1 MQAHDSDNDD
11 NGDYFN
17 PEEEVAI
24 GDAKN
29 CELPVNVVKSG
40 EENEELIFKMRARL
54 YRWRDNE
61 WKERGTGE
69 VKLLRD
75 KTEKRIRFVLRQ
87 DKTLKAVANFIVAP
101 APLCELKPHQGS
113 EKMFFFVAYDF
124 SDEEAA
130 VEKFVIKLGNADNAK
145 KFKEAF
151 NDARQF
157 NIDVKEGKK
166 DLKFAPVIKEEKEE
180 EKEEKKD
187 EKKEEKKEE
196 TK

>member
-29 CELPVNVVKSG
+29 CELPVSVVKSG

-113 EKMFFFVAYDF
+113 EKMFFYVAYDF

>member
-29 CELPVNVVKSG
+29 CELPVSVVKSG

-166 DLKFAPVIKEEKEE
+166 DLRFAPVIKEEKEE

>member
-29 CELPVNVVKSG
+29 CELPVSVVKSG

>member
-29 CELPVNVVKSG
+29 CELRVSVVKSG

-124 SDEEAA
+124 SAEEAA

>member
-29 CELPVNVVKSG
+29 CELPVSVVKSG

-69 VKLLRD
+69 VKLLRN
-75 KTEKRIRFVLRQ
+75 KTKKRIRFVLRQ

>member
-29 CELPVNVVKSG
+29 CELPVSVVKSG

-166 DLKFAPVIKEEKEE
+166 DLKFATVIKEEKEE

>member
-1 MQAHDSDNDD
+1 MQGHESDED

-29 CELPVNVVKSG
+29 CELPKNVVKSG
-40 EENEELIFKMRARL
+40 EEDEELIFKMRARL
-54 YRWRDNE
+54 YRWRSEE

-69 VKLLRD
+69 VKLLRG
-75 KTEKRIRFVLRQ
+75 KTEKRIRFILRQ
-87 DKTLKAVANFIVAP
+87 DKTLKAVANFIIAP
-101 APLCELKPHQGS
+101 SPLCDLKPHQGS

>member
-29 CELPVNVVKSG
+29 CELPVSVVKSG

-69 VKLLRD
+69 IKLLRD

-101 APLCELKPHQGS
+101 SPLCELKPHQGS

-130 VEKFVIKLGNADNAK
+130 MEKFVIKLGNADNAK

-151 NDARQF
+151 NDAKQF

-166 DLKFAPVIKEEKEE
+166 DLKFAPVLKEDKEE
-180 EKEEKKD
+180 EKVEN
-187 EKKEEKKEE
+187 KEEKKEE
-196 TK
+196 SK

>member
-29 CELPVNVVKSG
+29 CELPVSVVKSG

-87 DKTLKAVANFIVAP
+87 DKTLKAVANFILAP

>member
-29 CELPVNVVKSG
+29 CELPVSVVKSG

-130 VEKFVIKLGNADNAK
+130 FEKFVIKLGNADNAK

>member
-29 CELPVNVVKSG
+29 CELPVSVVKSG

-69 VKLLRD
+69 IKLLRD

-101 APLCELKPHQGS
+101 SPLCELKPHQGS

-130 VEKFVIKLGNADNAK
+130 MEKFVIKLGNADNAK

-151 NDARQF
+151 NDAKQF

-166 DLKFAPVIKEEKEE
+166 ELKFAPVLKEDKEE
-180 EKEEKKD
+180 EKV

-196 TK
+196 SK

>member
-29 CELPVNVVKSG
+29 CELPVSVVKSG

-180 EKEEKKD
+180 EKEEKTD

>member
-29 CELPVNVVKSG
+29 CELPVSVVKSG

-69 VKLLRD
+69 IKLLRD

-101 APLCELKPHQGS
+101 SPLCELKPHQGS

-130 VEKFVIKLGNADNAK
+130 MEKFVIKLGNADNAK

-151 NDARQF
+151 NDAKQF

-166 DLKFAPVIKEEKEE
+166 DLKFAPVLKEDKEE
-180 EKEEKKD
+180 EKV

-196 TK
+196 SK

>member
-29 CELPVNVVKSG
+29 CELPVSVVKSG

-69 VKLLRD
+69 IKLLRD

-101 APLCELKPHQGS
+101 SPLCELKPHQGS

-130 VEKFVIKLGNADNAK
+130 MEKFVIKLGNADNAK

-166 DLKFAPVIKEEKEE
+166 DLKFAPVLKEDKEE
-180 EKEEKKD
+180 EKVEN
-187 EKKEEKKEE
+187 KEEKKEE
-196 TK
+196 SK

>member
-29 CELPVNVVKSG
+29 CELPVSVVKSG

-187 EKKEEKKEE
+187 EKKKEKKEE

>member
-29 CELPVNVVKSG
+29 CELPVSVVKSG

-187 EKKEEKKEE
+187 EKKKKKKEE

>member
-29 CELPVNVVKSG
+29 CELPVSVVKSG

-180 EKEEKKD
+180 EKGEKKD

>member
-29 CELPVNVVKSG
+29 CELPVSVVKSG

-166 DLKFAPVIKEEKEE
+166 ELKNDPVNKQEKEE
-180 EKEEKKD
+180 EKEENKN
-187 EKKEEKKEE
+187 EKKEKKKEE